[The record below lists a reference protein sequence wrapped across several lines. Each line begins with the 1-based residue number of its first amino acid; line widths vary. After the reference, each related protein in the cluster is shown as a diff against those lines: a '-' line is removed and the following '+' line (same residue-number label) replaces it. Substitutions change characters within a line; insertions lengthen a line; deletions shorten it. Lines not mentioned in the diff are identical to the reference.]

1 MSKLNEYRRIVGYSY
16 LFYIIFIIPVSLLHE
31 FGHVA
36 ICFLDGYHFEM
47 WLDLRGGHSLCYGI
61 PGDNLV
67 MGAMGGIFGL
77 FTSLGIL
84 AFWHYFSK
92 KAVPIAAAALA
103 LMLDQGIKIFLEGFL
118 SGLYSTGS
126 FDLLI
131 TVLQI
136 TSVAVFAIYFT
147 RSLRREDYSSRYLTR
162 ESKLGV

>member
-16 LFYIIFIIPVSLLHE
+16 LLYIVFIIPVNLLHE
-31 FGHVA
+31 LGHVA
-36 ICFLDGYHFEM
+36 VCSADGYQFDM

-77 FTSLGIL
+77 LTSLGIL
-84 AFWHYFSK
+84 ALWHNFCK
-92 KAVPIAAAALA
+92 KAVPVAAVALA
-103 LMLDQGIKIFLEGFL
+103 LMLDQGIKTLLEGFL
-118 SGLYSTGS
+118 PGLYSAGR

-131 TVLQI
+131 TILQI
-136 TSVAVFAIYFT
+136 ISVAVFAIYFT

-162 ESKLGV
+162 ESRLGV